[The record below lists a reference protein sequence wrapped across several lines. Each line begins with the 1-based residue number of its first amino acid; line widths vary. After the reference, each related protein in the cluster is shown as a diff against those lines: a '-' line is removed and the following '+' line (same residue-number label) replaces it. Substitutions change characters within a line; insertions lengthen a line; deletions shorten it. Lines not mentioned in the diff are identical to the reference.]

1 MVWQE
6 VAKLQEAYSNLVIT
20 FFIVHQIDAIYF
32 FFLLLKDIMLS
43 CKLKIAV
50 FLASPITFN
59 LHLGVECFS
68 AIIAFKVENSQ

>member
-32 FFLLLKDIMLS
+32 FFLLLKDIML

-50 FLASPITFN
+50 FLASPYQF
-59 LHLGVECFS
+59 
-68 AIIAFKVENSQ
+68 